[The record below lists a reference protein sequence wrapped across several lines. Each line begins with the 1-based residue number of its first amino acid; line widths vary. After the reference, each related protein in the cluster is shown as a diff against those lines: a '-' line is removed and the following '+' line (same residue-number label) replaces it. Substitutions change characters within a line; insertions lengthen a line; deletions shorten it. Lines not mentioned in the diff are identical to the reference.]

1 MSISKKP
8 KAKADKSESEVQALI
23 DKGGSPAKAAS
34 KSKGKRNIIPVTLR
48 LPSELSNRIEAVLQ
62 KRAFKLPRHTWLLE
76 AVIEKLEREEGSNSY

>member
-8 KAKADKSESEVQALI
+8 KAKKDKSELEVQALI
-23 DKGGSPAKAAS
+23 QKGGSPASSAA
-34 KSKGKRNIIPVTLR
+34 KNKDKRDIIPVTLR

-76 AVIEKLEREEGSNSY
+76 AVIEKLEREEEG